1 MTASC
6 LAAKSYKQKHL
17 LMIFQYKAL
26 KLVYRSVNVKRTN
39 YHIFA
44 FWLRTSRVYTVHLYA
59 LPLRFSLHNTPFL
72 FLYYIWF
79 ISDPLRSGFAVQF
92 EGIAREARSLA
103 MSLAHS
109 RPAAVAA
116 AARDRLVLTR
126 RIAAP
131 AQALVP
137 LRDADRQHSAR
148 PAAAAAAAA
157 AADAATDTAASAT
170 TASAA
175 ATAPTARWGGR
186 WGSR

>member
-1 MTASC
+1 
-6 LAAKSYKQKHL
+6 
-17 LMIFQYKAL
+17 
-26 KLVYRSVNVKRTN
+26 
-39 YHIFA
+39 
-44 FWLRTSRVYTVHLYA
+44 
-59 LPLRFSLHNTPFL
+59 
-72 FLYYIWF
+72 
-79 ISDPLRSGFAVQF
+79 
-92 EGIAREARSLA
+92 

-157 AADAATDTAASAT
+157 DAATDTAASAT

>member
-1 MTASC
+1 MA
-6 LAAKSYKQKHL
+6 
-17 LMIFQYKAL
+17 
-26 KLVYRSVNVKRTN
+26 
-39 YHIFA
+39 
-44 FWLRTSRVYTVHLYA
+44 
-59 LPLRFSLHNTPFL
+59 
-72 FLYYIWF
+72 LYYRWF

-157 AADAATDTAASAT
+157 ADAATDTAASAT

>member
-1 MTASC
+1 
-6 LAAKSYKQKHL
+6 
-17 LMIFQYKAL
+17 
-26 KLVYRSVNVKRTN
+26 
-39 YHIFA
+39 
-44 FWLRTSRVYTVHLYA
+44 
-59 LPLRFSLHNTPFL
+59 
-72 FLYYIWF
+72 
-79 ISDPLRSGFAVQF
+79 
-92 EGIAREARSLA
+92 